1 MKTDYDFI
9 IIGGGSA
16 GAVLAA
22 RLTEESRT
30 RVLLLEAGRDFT
42 SAETPEH
49 IRIPNPL
56 HAIADDD
63 YRWPTLL
70 ARRTKVQQPKLLWR
84 GRAIGGSSTINGQIA
99 IRGVPDDFNRWASSG
114 CAGWGWKHV
123 LPYFCKLENDIRFG
137 DAPYHGRMG
146 PIPVFR
152 AALEDWGAVD
162 TALMRAGLEL
172 EYGWC
177 DDHNA
182 PWGSGV
188 SPYAINSQ
196 NGNRVSTNDGY
207 LDPVRGRK
215 NLTIEGNAIVD
226 TLTFEGNRHHVN
238 GVKVCLNG
246 ELQNIRANREV
257 LLCAGA
263 IHSPTILQRSGFGRA
278 SLLNNLGIPIVNE
291 LPVGENL
298 LDHPIIRIVLD
309 LKPECRVSTRMHRHT
324 NCCLRYSSH
333 MADAGENDMIMIT
346 RNLNPEEEGGVS
358 RGGIAVSVY
367 QAFSQGTVKIKS
379 QNPNEDPE
387 IEENMLSDER
397 DMKRMRD
404 GVARLRAIG
413 ISDAVGHI
421 STGVEYGMSGRSL
434 QQELVS
440 DDLDSWIMQ
449 ECSDAQ
455 HASGTCRMGAAEDPC
470 SVVDPYCKVIGTT
483 GLRVIDASIMPEVPR
498 ANTHLTTVM
507 IAEKMADAIKA
518 GH

>member
-1 MKTDYDFI
+1 MKI
-9 IIGGGSA
+9 LILI
-16 GAVLAA
+16 
-22 RLTEESRT
+22 
-30 RVLLLEAGRDFT
+30 FT
-42 SAETPEH
+42 
-49 IRIPNPL
+49 
-56 HAIADDD
+56 
-63 YRWPTLL
+63 
-70 ARRTKVQQPKLLWR
+70 
-84 GRAIGGSSTINGQIA
+84 
-99 IRGVPDDFNRWASSG
+99 
-114 CAGWGWKHV
+114 
-123 LPYFCKLENDIRFG
+123 
-137 DAPYHGRMG
+137 
-146 PIPVFR
+146 
-152 AALEDWGAVD
+152 
-162 TALMRAGLEL
+162 
-172 EYGWC
+172 
-177 DDHNA
+177 
-182 PWGSGV
+182 
-188 SPYAINSQ
+188 
-196 NGNRVSTNDGY
+196 
-207 LDPVRGRK
+207 
-215 NLTIEGNAIVD
+215 
-226 TLTFEGNRHHVN
+226 
-238 GVKVCLNG
+238 
-246 ELQNIRANREV
+246 
-257 LLCAGA
+257 
-263 IHSPTILQRSGFGRA
+263 
-278 SLLNNLGIPIVNE
+278 
-291 LPVGENL
+291 
-298 LDHPIIRIVLD
+298 IIRIVLD
-309 LKPECRVSTRMHRHT
+309 LKPEFRVSTRMHRHT

-434 QQELVS
+434 QQELVG